1 MREPVDLSLVAEVDR
16 QDDAWITVASGFCAA
31 TDEKFDPRVHRV
43 CERHLMR
50 SVTGDLVP
58 EEPISRCRSPTG
70 AALTA
75 AVIVTLVRQGVL
87 GWRSS
92 AQGVGPALC
101 AEAGRAAT

>member
-1 MREPVDLSLVAEVDR
+1 MFATSNHRAR
-16 QDDAWITVASGFCAA
+16 QWITVASGFCAV

-58 EEPISRCRSPTG
+58 EETISRCHSTTS

-75 AVIVTLVRQGVL
+75 ALIVTLVRQGVL

-92 AQGVGPALC
+92 AQGVEPALC
-101 AEAGRAAT
+101 AEDRRAAT